1 MPILILNGVGEAV
14 EKGPRFK
21 ILILNGSL
29 DRETGGYGGGDFV
42 RAVVRGCE
50 THRDFVGVSATA
62 SLSPSPIEA
71 AMVRKYVTHLVYI
84 DHPTAPVVDKDVLAS
99 WGVECVRCY
108 GRKGEDGKMRYDEK
122 GLGQALGWILGRK
135 DGREKGEKS
144 RRNTIEGGRGR
155 GEE

>member
-1 MPILILNGVGEAV
+1 MPILILNGIGEAV
-14 EKGPRFK
+14 GKGPRFK

-29 DRETGGYGGGDFV
+29 DRETGGYRGEDFV

-50 THRDFVGVSATA
+50 THRNALHASSTFGDPDLMTATT
-62 SLSPSPIEA
+62 
-71 AMVRKYVTHLVYI
+71 VRKYVTHLIYI
-84 DHPTAPVVDKDVLAS
+84 DHPTAPFVDKEVLAS

-155 GEE
+155 GEG